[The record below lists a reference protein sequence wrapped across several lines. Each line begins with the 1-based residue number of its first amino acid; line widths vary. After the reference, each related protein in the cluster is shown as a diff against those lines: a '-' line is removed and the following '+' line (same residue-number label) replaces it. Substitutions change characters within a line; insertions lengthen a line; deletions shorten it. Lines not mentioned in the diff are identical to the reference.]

1 MLGHLLT
8 SNHLSKALIKLFLEK
23 YLRLRSA
30 YEYLPDELRLIH
42 HTLITLDMISILL
55 LSLGSMSLA
64 TLRTS
69 KHVIDILATC
79 VHPKV
84 KLLRL
89 STTTSSIASSLVL
102 ERYTLSGEAC
112 DAFVLLSVILY
123 AIDTSANGGS
133 EESVSTLSTFPTLA
147 MTTLHVVT

>member
-84 KLLRL
+84 KLLGL
-89 STTTSSIASSLVL
+89 STTSIASSLVL
-102 ERYTLSGEAC
+102 KRYALSGEAC

-133 EESVSTLSTFPTLA
+133 EESVSTLSTFSTLA